1 MRRIL
6 VGIVG
11 GTLWLFGCGG
21 ALAQLDGASEGWWAV
36 FWGLEPQQWTWLAGI
51 IAGSALLAWPIRL
64 VVDALMRRWSRSPDG
79 TAQPAKARW
88 TSRAIQ
94 VVVTVLLVDATL
106 PWAHL
111 PSPADDLLDQVANLL
126 QIVAVTWL
134 AIALWD
140 TFCDLS
146 EQHLAPTE
154 RRVRSLIAPILR
166 RAGRMLIVLCAGV
179 AFIAALGYNVWGI
192 LAGLGLGGIAVALAA
207 KDSVENL
214 FGTLSIVMD
223 MPFGVGDWI
232 KVGDVEGTVEQ
243 ITLRSTKLRTY
254 NDSVVTLPNTNLV
267 KASVDNY
274 GARRWRRLK
283 VEVVVAASTSSEAIE
298 AYCQR
303 ITQAL
308 QGHRAVRHESVSV
321 TLYDITD
328 LGPKIRVEAFIET
341 SDLRAELALRHELLV
356 LVLRV
361 AEQSS
366 ISLADRSGAGA

>member
-1 MRRIL
+1 MKRIL
-6 VGIVG
+6 VGTAG
-11 GTLWLFGCGG
+11 GALWLFGSAR
-21 ALAQLDGASEGWWAV
+21 ALAQLDGASEDWWAA
-36 FWGLEPQQWTWLAGI
+36 FWGLDPEQWTWLAGI
-51 IAGSALLAWPIRL
+51 VAGSIIVAWPIRL
-64 VVDALMRRWSRSPDG
+64 VADALLRRWSHRPDG
-79 TAQPAKARW
+79 APQPGKARW

-94 VVVTVLLVDATL
+94 LVATVLLLDATL

-111 PSPADDLLDQVANLL
+111 PSPADAVLDQVANLL
-126 QIVAVTWL
+126 QIVAVAWL

-146 EQHLAPTE
+146 EQHLARPE
-154 RRVRSLIAPILR
+154 RKARSLIAPILR
-166 RAGRMLIVLCAGV
+166 RVGRMLIVLCAGV
-179 AFIAALGYNVWGI
+179 ALIAALGYNVWGI

-283 VEVVVAASTSSEAIE
+283 IGVVVDARTPSEAIE
-298 AYCQR
+298 GYCQQV
-303 ITQAL
+303 TKAL
-308 QGHRAVRHESVSV
+308 QEHPAARSESVSV
-321 TLYDITD
+321 TLHDITD
-328 LGPKIRVEAFIET
+328 LGPKVRIEAFIEAP
-341 SDLRAELALRHELLV
+341 DFRAELAVRHELLV
-356 LVLRV
+356 VVLRV
-361 AEQSS
+361 AEQCS